1 MRDRQPTPGMEGRVL
16 ITPEDGSIAP
26 FYARLAMADDA
37 LEEGSPLI
45 KATLLSDE
53 AEVSLFDTA
62 NDRTV
67 SDAFYGIGAK
77 IRLIMKNN
85 ASITVTVKDQAG
97 NAVKNVLVDGIYTDT
112 GGAVY
117 TDSDGVASGLIAEGT
132 STISIKN
139 YADLED
145 VSKTLTVVKG
155 STITET
161 LTPTR
166 RNFLKLTES
175 QNVKFSGNATTADV
189 TSVGGGGAS
198 GRAYSVTRAFG
209 GATGGSGAGGH
220 CTVSAGI
227 AVEANTLYPAIVG
240 AGAGVGSDR
249 GGTTSFL
256 GVVAEGGYS
265 GTDATSKTSP
275 GTGRSGNG
283 NGVNGIV
290 GSTTR
295 DDAVLGKSGIA
306 GTVDGYDSFTTT
318 TKYGGSGG
326 SGGWNS
332 TSPSA
337 GAGYGGNSGY
347 KASGHVDGV
356 QGTDGYGGGAGSAA
370 GYNYE
375 EEDGETWSDYGAAA
389 RGGHGCVAMRIHF
402 DFGDLAA

>member
-1 MRDRQPTPGMEGRVL
+1 MQDRVSLYPGRVKL
-16 ITPEDGSIAP
+16 VPVPGQENTYDMV
-26 FYARLAMADDA
+26 RADSPTQ
-37 LEEGSPLI
+37 EGMPLN
-45 KATLLSDE
+45 KENLLSDD
-53 AEVSLFDTA
+53 AEIALFGVA

-67 SDAFYGIGAK
+67 SEAFAGIGSK
-77 IRLIMKNN
+77 LKLIMSDM
-85 ASITVTVKDQAG
+85 ASITVTVTDQAG
-97 NAVKNVLVDGIYTDT
+97 NAVKNVLVDGIYTEA

-117 TDSDGVASGLIAEGT
+117 TGIDGVASGLIAEGT

-166 RNFLKLTES
+166 RNFLKLIES

-198 GRAYSVTRAFG
+198 GRAYGNIRAHG

-240 AGAGVGSDR
+240 AGADVGSDR

-256 GVVAEGGYS
+256 GVVADGGYS
-265 GTDATSKTSP
+265 GTDATSATSR
-275 GTGRSGNG
+275 GTGRDGNG

-290 GSTTR
+290 GSTTVN
-295 DDAVLGKSGIA
+295 DAVLGKSGIA

-318 TKYGGSGG
+318 TKYGGSGA

-332 TSPSA
+332 TSPSI
-337 GAGYGGNSGY
+337 GGSYGGNGGYGWRSSHANISG
-347 KASGHVDGV
+347 SQGMDGF
-356 QGTDGYGGGAGSAA
+356 GGGAGSAG
-370 GYNYE
+370 GYNYNDS
-375 EEDGETWSDYGAAA
+375 DGEQWSAYGGAA

>member
-16 ITPEDGSIAP
+16 ITPEDTSIAP
-26 FYARLAMADDA
+26 FHARIAMADDA
-37 LEEGSPLI
+37 LEEGTPLI

-53 AEVSLFDTA
+53 AEVSLFDAA
-62 NDRTV
+62 NDRSV

-97 NAVKNVLVDGIYTDT
+97 NAVKNVLVDGIYTEA

-117 TDSDGVASGLIAEGT
+117 TGSDGVASGLIAEGT

-166 RNFLKLTES
+166 RNFLKLIES

-198 GRAYSVTRAFG
+198 GRAYSVTREFG

-240 AGAGVGSDR
+240 AGADVGSDR

-275 GTGRSGNG
+275 GAGRDGNG

-290 GSTTR
+290 GSTTVN
-295 DDAVLGKSGIA
+295 DAVLGKSGIA
-306 GTVDGYDSFTTT
+306 GTVDGYASFTTT
-318 TKYGGSGG
+318 TKYGGSGA

-332 TSPSA
+332 NSPSI
-337 GAGYGGNSGY
+337 GGGYGGNSGS
-347 KASGHVDGV
+347 SGHVGGV
-356 QGTDGYGGGAGSAA
+356 QGTDGYGGGAGS
-370 GYNYE
+370 GSGFNYE
-375 EEDGETWSDYGAAA
+375 DDGETWSDCGSAA

-402 DFGDLAA
+402 DFGDLIA